1 MLKSITSKVTLG
13 MTGALLMAGTAYADT
28 AANVGVNAAQPAG
41 TPTDLMAQIK
51 VITNLMIL
59 FIGVV
64 SVIML
69 IVGGFRYV
77 LSAGDSKNTTAAKDT
92 ILYAIIGVVVAL
104 LSYAIMNFVLGQFN

>member
-1 MLKSITSKVTLG
+1 MFKQITSKITLG
-13 MTGALLMAGTAYADT
+13 LTGAALAVVPAF
-28 AANVGVNAAQPAG
+28 AATSATEGVTAAQPDG
-41 TPTDLMAQIK
+41 TPTDLLAQVK

-59 FIGVV
+59 FIGII

-104 LSYAIMNFVLGQFN
+104 LSYAIMNFVLEQF